1 MEPTLRT
8 WPKETGDLT
17 LAEMC
22 TGLAAHGI
30 AMKASAL
37 WHQLSKW
44 KLTFKKILYASEQD
58 PAEVQAARRERQA
71 AQPALAGCGKTM
83 IEGDS

>member
-8 WPKETGDLT
+8 WLKETGDLT

-22 TGLAAHGI
+22 TRLAAHGI
-30 AMKASAL
+30 AMKVPAL

-44 KLTFKKILYASEQD
+44 KLTFKKLCTPASKIA
-58 PAEVQAARRERQA
+58 PRCKPHGVS
-71 AQPALAGCGKTM
+71 GKQLNRL
-83 IEGDS
+83 

>member
-22 TGLAAHGI
+22 TRLAAHGI

-44 KLTFKKILYASEQD
+44 KLTFKKILHASEQD
-58 PAEVQAARRERQA
+58 PAERCKPHGVS
-71 AQPALAGCGKTM
+71 GKQLNRL
-83 IEGDS
+83 

>member
-22 TGLAAHGI
+22 TRLAAHGI

-44 KLTFKKILYASEQD
+44 KLTFKKTLHASEQD
-58 PAEVQAARRERQA
+58 PVEVQAARREWQA
-71 AQPALAGCGKTM
+71 AQPALAELRKNH
-83 IEGDS
+83 D

>member
-1 MEPTLRT
+1 
-8 WPKETGDLT
+8 
-17 LAEMC
+17 
-22 TGLAAHGI
+22 
-30 AMKASAL
+30 MKASAL

-44 KLTFKKILYASEQD
+44 KLTFKKILHASEQD
-58 PAEVQAARRERQA
+58 PAEVQAARREWQA